1 MAEAD
6 TSPPWLASSMDER
19 SRGNEGSDKGGGFS
33 RPSPS
38 HSRVS
43 SPADTPRSTASGVVN
58 LLESERRLLQNQAQ
72 SEMARK
78 DEEIRHLRRAL
89 LVLSDE
95 ASEHAALQAE
105 ITACKAALERER
117 ESRVQGEIELERA
130 LTLLKDNVAQRVA
143 EQEASERFTQDW
155 QENFATA
162 MKSEQHKATQEALRQ
177 QERRLREEMREL
189 KEHARQ
195 KYEGTVQDLRSL
207 EGKMKTEGA
216 HKLALEEQL
225 ATAQA
230 SRALMPLHSCSP
242 TTRSDTLL
250 HVFRT
255 RQGNSLRSLR
265 SRSSNKWPIETAYR
279 RLTKS
284 WSRRETSC

>member
-19 SRGNEGSDKGGGFS
+19 SRGNAGSDKGGGSS

-155 QENFATA
+155 QENFATT

-177 QERRLREEMREL
+177 QEQREESL
-189 KEHARQ
+189 NRQ
-195 KYEGTVQDLRSL
+195 VMQLDKQ
-207 EGKMKTEGA
+207 
-216 HKLALEEQL
+216 LALLQAGTEEDRKAIERAFQLSELTRGLNDEQAGALAQRLQVGYQEIDALQEQQRKEEQL
-225 ATAQA
+225 AEAQ
-230 SRALMPLHSCSP
+230 
-242 TTRSDTLL
+242 
-250 HVFRT
+250 
-255 RQGNSLRSLR
+255 
-265 SRSSNKWPIETAYR
+265 
-279 RLTKS
+279 
-284 WSRRETSC
+284 

>member
-6 TSPPWLASSMDER
+6 TSPPWLASSMDEK
-19 SRGNEGSDKGGGFS
+19 SRGNEGSDKGGCFS

-38 HSRVS
+38 HSRAS

-189 KEHARQ
+189 KEHARLLQ
-195 KYEGTVQDLRSL
+195 SKSNELEETRRSL
-207 EGKMKTEGA
+207 MTIRDENHTNKTNYDKRYA
-216 HKLALEEQL
+216 PIAP
-225 ATAQA
+225 ATIAATHTHQPVA
-230 SRALMPLHSCSP
+230 F
-242 TTRSDTLL
+242 
-250 HVFRT
+250 VFRLC
-255 RQGNSLRSLR
+255 SL
-265 SRSSNKWPIETAYR
+265 TGYV
-279 RLTKS
+279 
-284 WSRRETSC
+284 